1 MKKDVDKIINNIIRI
16 MLVITLI
23 VNFNS
28 VSGKEFGMLVVTFF
42 LTFYDYIVSKI
53 FKLSMNNK
61 IFISLFI
68 FFSQYL
74 GSCLGFYD
82 KFFWWDIMLHT
93 LSGVLFYLIG
103 MDIYKAIYKDKNGLL
118 MFLFAFL
125 FSLSIANLWEIW
137 EYLWDGLLGLDT
149 QRSYLLIGRYALKDT
164 MTDLISSTI

>member
-1 MKKDVDKIINNIIRI
+1 
-16 MLVITLI
+16 
-23 VNFNS
+23 
-28 VSGKEFGMLVVTFF
+28 
-42 LTFYDYIVSKI
+42 
-53 FKLSMNNK
+53 
-61 IFISLFI
+61 
-68 FFSQYL
+68 
-74 GSCLGFYD
+74 
-82 KFFWWDIMLHT
+82 MLHT

-164 MTDLISSTI
+164 MTDLISSTIGTFVMFLISILKKDFNNF